1 MVKPNNDNEIKTNNK
16 LEEKDR
22 NKEHS
27 TALSNSKVQTIARSS
42 SVPLSA
48 AVSGPSGSLS
58 PIGCTPPLQTV
69 VKTDKTTGSST
80 AQHVNSV
87 FSQLQRKR
95 CATHYHIARNILH
108 QQFTKTDPLLS
119 AGSGSI
125 YATKRN
131 DVNCFLLEESMVVS
145 KQSEKHL
152 PVSNQNCAQEKG
164 LAATSDHN
172 LTATKS
178 SKTANPVDSTHLL
191 PQTDREMAM
200 D

>member
-1 MVKPNNDNEIKTNNK
+1 MLVSTCRTIGKSGHPMKLHIKAMHWSQSQDKLQPFCNMTTGQKNEINNK
-16 LEEKDR
+16 E
-22 NKEHS
+22 
-27 TALSNSKVQTIARSS
+27 RSIILKQQIWT

-131 DVNCFLLEESMVVS
+131 DVNCFLLEQSTVVS

-164 LAATSDHN
+164 FGCH
-172 LTATKS
+172 K
-178 SKTANPVDSTHLL
+178 
-191 PQTDREMAM
+191 
-200 D
+200 